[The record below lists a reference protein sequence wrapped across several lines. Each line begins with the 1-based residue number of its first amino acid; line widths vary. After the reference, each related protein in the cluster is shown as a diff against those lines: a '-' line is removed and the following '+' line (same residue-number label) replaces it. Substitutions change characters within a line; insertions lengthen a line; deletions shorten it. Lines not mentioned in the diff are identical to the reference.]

1 MSTSQAKV
9 LIAFDFDHTIVDEN
23 SEPFVF
29 TKLAPEGIPDRIK
42 SFYNKLGWN
51 EYVGE
56 VFAYLHSKGTSV
68 DEIKKALY
76 EVKLTAGMKGLLELI
91 QTEGLEA
98 IIISDANSIF
108 INELLKKFNLTET
121 FSKIYTNP
129 SKVEDNDLI
138 TISYYHKQD
147 WCELSTVNMC
157 KGHILD
163 EHIKTNGGYDK
174 VMYVGD
180 GSNDLCP
187 ALRLRKCDVICPRV
201 GFSLEKKIKN
211 LDTKYK
217 LLANIVNWSDAS
229 ELVQVVESLTGS
241 NN

>member
-1 MSTSQAKV
+1 MSTSKAKV

-29 TKLAPEGIPDRIK
+29 DKLAPNGIPDDIK
-42 SFYNKLGWN
+42 SLYNRLGWN
-51 EYVGE
+51 EYVGA

-76 EVKLTAGMKGLLELI
+76 EVKLTAGMKQLLDLI
-91 QTEGLEA
+91 KSEGLEA
-98 IIISDANSIF
+98 IIISDANSVF

-121 FSKIYTNP
+121 FSTVYTNP
-129 SKVEDNDLI
+129 SKVEENGLI

-147 WCELSTVNMC
+147 WCDLSTVNMC

-180 GSNDLCP
+180 GYNDLCP
-187 ALRLRKCDVICPRV
+187 ALRLRKSDVVCPRI
-201 GFSLEKKIKN
+201 GFSLKKSIEN
-211 LDTKYK
+211 LAPPHE
-217 LLANIVNWSDAS
+217 LHARVVNWLDAT
-229 ELVQVVESLTGS
+229 ELLQVTKSLTEKD
-241 NN
+241 